1 MNQGND
7 PLQRALRLPRGAR
20 FYRCALQVNPF
31 QYLLRYNKP
40 TGYTDEDSYNRAIV
54 QACRDHA
61 IEVIGVTDHYG
72 IRDSAGLIA
81 AARQAGIVV
90 FPGFEA
96 VSKDGV
102 HVLCLFD
109 PERPVEELERVIG
122 ECGIHTSEEKSPSGD
137 LDVTELLARAAK
149 WHCVFVAAHVT
160 SPGGL
165 LRALT
170 VQARVKAWK
179 SEDLLACSQ
188 AGPARE
194 APEDLRQI
202 LLNKDPEYK
211 RDRPVAVINAQDVNS
226 PEDLAKPGTSC
237 WIKMSKVWVE
247 GLRQA
252 FLDPESRIRLGT
264 EPLPPEHL
272 ELVAMAWEGGFLDGQ
287 AVHFNEN
294 LNALIGGRGA
304 GKSTLIESIRYVL
317 DLEPLGNE
325 AKKNHE
331 GIVRDVLKSGTRV
344 YLLVRSTRPSTREYR
359 IERIVPN
366 PSTVRDD
373 LGKVLPYHPR
383 DVLPGAEV
391 YGQHEISELTK
402 SRDKLT
408 RLLDRFVRSDPGLS
422 SRQAEL
428 ERELARSRSQLLEVR
443 TEIAEI
449 DERLSRLPGLEET
462 LKRYQDEGLEERLKE
477 RSLVVREE
485 RVLKTI
491 AERASPFEGF
501 LEQLRRGLPIDR
513 AFLSSQALVDLPGK
527 DILAQAD
534 KALAALESSLQKL
547 AAQMEEALQRFSEE
561 LGGINRQWEER
572 KRAVQKDY
580 EKILRELQRSNVD
593 GEDFIRLRKQI
604 EDLRPLQERRIFLR
618 RQLDEIVA
626 LRRNLTAE
634 WEDLKSAQFRELEHA
649 ASRVNKTLR
658 LHVRVT
664 VSAAGNRDS
673 LAQLIQELAGGRLT
687 ETKEAVRQRSNLSVQ
702 ELASALRAGSEAV
715 QRMLK
720 IPPSQADRLAAAC
733 PEIALRI
740 EELNLPATTRIE
752 LNVGTED
759 DPAWQELEDL
769 STGQKATAVLL
780 LLLLESDA
788 PLVVDQPEDDLDNRF
803 ITEVV
808 VPKMREEKRRRQFI
822 FSTHNANIPV
832 LGDAELIVGLQPA
845 QGQAELPVEQMGSM
859 DSDPV
864 RSLVEEILEGGQRA
878 FELRRLKYGF

>member
-1 MNQGND
+1 MSQGDD
-7 PLQRALRLPRGAR
+7 PLQRALRLPLGAR
-20 FYRCALQVNPF
+20 FYQCALQVNPF
-31 QYLLRYNKP
+31 QYLKTHNKP
-40 TGYTDEDSYNRAIV
+40 TSYTDEDSYNRAII
-54 QACRDHA
+54 QACLDHE

-72 IRDSAGLIA
+72 VRDSAGLISA
-81 AARQAGIVV
+81 AHQAGLVV

-102 HVLCLFD
+102 HILCLFE
-109 PERPVEELERVIG
+109 PGRPLDELERVIG
-122 ECGIHTSEEKSPSGD
+122 ECGIHATTEKSPSGD
-137 LDVTELLARAAK
+137 LDVTELLAKASK
-149 WHCVFVAAHVT
+149 WHCAFVAAHVT
-160 SPGGL
+160 GAGGL
-165 LRALT
+165 LRTLNG
-170 VQARVKAWK
+170 QARVHAWK
-179 SEDLLACSQ
+179 SENLLACSQ

-211 RDRPVAVINAQDVNS
+211 RDRPVAVINAQDVNG
-226 PEDLAKPGTSC
+226 PEDLARPGTSC
-237 WIKMSKVWVE
+237 WIKMSEVSVE

-252 FLDPESRIRLGT
+252 FLDPESRIRLAT
-264 EPLPPEHL
+264 DSPPPEHM

-317 DLEPLGNE
+317 DLEPLGTE
-325 AKKNHE
+325 ARKSHE

-344 YLLVRSTRPSTREYR
+344 YLLVRSTHPSTQDYR

-366 PSTVRDD
+366 PPTVRDD

-391 YGQHEISELTK
+391 FGQHEISELTK

-408 RLLDRFVRSDPGLS
+408 RLLDRFVRSDPSLN
-422 SRQAEL
+422 SRQGEL

-443 TEIAEI
+443 AEVAEI
-449 DERLSRLPGLEET
+449 EERLSRLPGLEET
-462 LKRYQDEGLEERLKE
+462 LKRYQDAGLEERLKE
-477 RSLVVREE
+477 KSLVVREE

-491 AERASPFEGF
+491 EERVSPFEKL

-513 AFLSSQALVDLPGK
+513 AFLSSQALDDLPGK
-527 DILAQAD
+527 DILTQAD
-534 KALAALESSLQKL
+534 KDLAALESSLLKL
-547 AAQMEEALQRFSEE
+547 TAQMEEALQRFSEE

-593 GEDFIRLRKQI
+593 GEDFIRIRKQI
-604 EDLRPLQERRIFLR
+604 EDLRPLQERRVLLR
-618 RQLDEIVA
+618 RQLDEILA

-634 WEDLKSAQFRELEHA
+634 WEDLKSAQFRELERA
-649 ASRVNKTLR
+649 ASRVNKILL

-664 VSAAGNRDS
+664 VSAAGNREP
-673 LAQLIQELAGGRLT
+673 LVQLIQELAGGRLT
-687 ETKEAVRQRSNLSVQ
+687 ETKEAVRQRPNLSVQ
-702 ELASALRAGSEAV
+702 ELANALRAGSEAV
-715 QRMLK
+715 QRLLK
-720 IPPSQADRLAAAC
+720 IPPSQADRLVAAC

-740 EELNLPATTRIE
+740 EELNLPPTTRIE

-759 DPAWQELEDL
+759 EPAWQELEDL

-845 QGQAELPVEQMGSM
+845 QRQAELPVKHMGSM
-859 DSDPV
+859 DSGPV